1 MEKTVQER
9 TKNGSYE
16 PSLVPRA
23 VNTHELAKCV
33 MVPACETLEIFEKSE
48 RGEDVFFCKR
58 CGGFISSF
66 GYLILLII
74 HLKLAFNLHHY
85 SYGYHV
91 FLLIIYRDSV
101 Y

>member
-16 PSLVPRA
+16 PSLVLRA

-48 RGEDVFFCKR
+48 RGEDVFFVKDVEDLFR
-58 CGGFISSF
+58 
-66 GYLILLII
+66 
-74 HLKLAFNLHHY
+74 HLD
-85 SYGYHV
+85 
-91 FLLIIYRDSV
+91 I
-101 Y
+101 